1 MTDLTTAYLGFEL
14 SSPLVASAGPLTSRL
29 DSSRCS
35 RTRAQRR
42 SSCRSL
48 FEEEIVARGSS
59 CTTLH
64 DPGHGVVC
72 RGAHVLSQTSAGP
85 PSVDR
90 YLELVEA
97 AKAALDVPVI
107 ASVNGTSP
115 GGWVRYARELVDA
128 GADAL
133 ELNLYAVAADVTDTA
148 DMVEERQLELVRAV
162 REAVSVPS
170 RSSSRRTTRRS
181 ATSPS
186 ASLDAG
192 ADGLVLFNRFYQPD
206 LDLDALDVQPTLHL
220 SSSPELRLPLRWIA
234 ILAGQVDGF
243 LAASTGVHRVDDV
256 VKVLLAGADVAMSTS
271 ALLVHGAMHLA
282 TLRTGLEDWLAEHE
296 YHSVAE
302 LRGSVSRRSV
312 PDPDLYERAQ
322 YARVLHRS
330 TDAFLG

>member
-1 MTDLTTAYLGFEL
+1 MTDLTTRYLGFEL

-29 DSSRCS
+29 ETLEMLRE
-35 RTRAQRR
+35 AGAAAVVLP
-42 SSCRSL
+42 SL
-48 FEEEIVARGSS
+48 FEEEVIASGLE
-59 CTTLH
+59 LH
-64 DPGHGVVC
+64 DLHTQGTESFAEALTYLPDLG
-72 RGAHVLSQTSAGP
+72 GP
-85 PSVDR
+85 TVVDR
-90 YLELVEA
+90 ALELVEG
-97 AKAALDVPVI
+97 AKGALDVPVI
-107 ASVNGTSP
+107 ASVNGTTP
-115 GGWVRYARELVDA
+115 GGWVRHSRELVDA

-133 ELNLYAVAADVTDTA
+133 ELNLYSVAADVTDTA

-162 REAVSVPS
+162 REAVSVPL
-170 RSSSRRTTRRS
+170 
-181 ATSPS
+181 AVKLSPYYTALGHFAVS
-186 ASLDAG
+186 VLDAG

-206 LDLDALDVQPTLHL
+206 INLDVLDVQPTLHL

-256 VKVLLAGADVAMSTS
+256 VKALLAGADVAMSTS